1 MKAGMWKRRWPIKHF
16 NLYNKSKL
24 TS

>member
-16 NLYNKSKL
+16 NLYIKSKL